1 MRAQK
6 AEELFC
12 FIAKHVT
19 AFLKEHH
26 PEKLNCGEILNLGF
40 SFSFPCYQTSLKSG
54 VLLRW
59 TKGFDIDDAV
69 GKDVGYL
76 LQAELDKLK
85 IPVRVTAIVNDALG
99 TIMSRAYTVPPSKA
113 RPCIGAIFGTG
124 TNGVYLEK
132 LSAISKDIGPH
143 DRSTGEMFLSAE
155 WGSLDNK
162 LAVLSNTQ
170 YDQLVNDA
178 SINKDNQI
186 FEKRV
191 SGMFLGELLR
201 TAIELMYENH
211 ADQLFANFRGS
222 SSSLKIHTRWSVDA
236 SILSVAECDG
246 SASLDLLRAKIADEF
261 GFPLELIMVND
272 AIAVQKVA
280 RAIGKRAARL
290 AGAAVG
296 SVILQS
302 GRLNCMKPLR
312 PPTAWEEIGVM
323 PDDTGLTGDI
333 DEVQIVDVAVDG
345 SVVELYP
352 DFEHYMRQALRAI
365 KGIGSEGERRIR
377 IGLTK
382 DGSSVGTAIIALLA
396 AHQEDSKNP

>member
-1 MRAQK
+1 MRAK
-6 AEELFC
+6 RAEELFC
-12 FIAKHVT
+12 FIARHVA
-19 AFLKEHH
+19 AFLKVHH

-40 SFSFPCYQTSLKSG
+40 SFSFPFYQTSLNSG

-99 TIMSRAYTVPPSKA
+99 TIMSRAYTVPPFKA

-124 TNGVYLEK
+124 TNSVYLEK
-132 LSAISKDIGPH
+132 LSEISKDLGPH
-143 DRSTGEMFLSAE
+143 DRSTGEMFLSTE

-170 YDQLVNDA
+170 YDQFVNNA

-201 TAIELMYENH
+201 TAIELMYENY
-211 ADQLFANFRGS
+211 ADKLFLNFRGS
-222 SSSLKIHTRWSVDA
+222 SSSLKTHIHWSIDA
-236 SILSVAECDG
+236 SMLSVAECDG
-246 SASLDLLRAKIADEF
+246 PASLDMLRAKIADEF
-261 GFPLELIMVND
+261 GFPLEVITVND
-272 AIAVQKVA
+272 AKVVQKVA

-302 GRLNCMKPLR
+302 GLLKCMKPLR
-312 PPTAWEEIGVM
+312 LPTTWEEVGDM
-323 PDDTGLTGDI
+323 PDGTGMTGDI
-333 DEVQIVDVAVDG
+333 DEAQIVDIAVDG
-345 SVVELYP
+345 SVVELFP
-352 DFEHYMRQALRAI
+352 NFEQYMRQALRI
-365 KGIGSEGERRIR
+365 IRGIGSEGERRIR
-377 IGLTK
+377 IGLNK

-396 AHQEDSKNP
+396 AQQKDTKK